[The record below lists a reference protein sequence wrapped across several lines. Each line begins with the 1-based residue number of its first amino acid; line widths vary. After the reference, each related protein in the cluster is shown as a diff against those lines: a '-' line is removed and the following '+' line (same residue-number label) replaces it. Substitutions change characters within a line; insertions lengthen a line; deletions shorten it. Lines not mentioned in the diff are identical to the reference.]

1 MLLGSIPDIK
11 PWSLEISYYKGVE
24 ESMISKVGQIMLYV
38 NNQDEAVNFWTEKV
52 GFSVISDEDNGQ
64 GMRWIEIAPTKDT
77 ETSIILHN
85 KEFVA
90 KMSPGLNLGTPSL
103 MFFSENFDELYTS
116 LSNKNIKVGE
126 IVNMPSG
133 RVFNFADN
141 EENYFAVMEKSKP

>member
-1 MLLGSIPDIK
+1 MIKKLGQ
-11 PWSLEISYYKGVE
+11 V
-24 ESMISKVGQIMLYV
+24 MLYV
-38 NNQDEAVNFWTEKV
+38 HDQDDAVKFWTDQL
-52 GFSVISDEDNGQ
+52 GFLVISEENNEQ
-64 GMRWIEIAPTKDT
+64 GMRWVEIAPSEDA

-103 MFFSENFDELYTS
+103 MFFTKNLDHLHSE

-141 EENYFAVMEKSKP
+141 EDNYFAVMEKEQ